1 MYKNCFGGGEGK
13 EEEIKKV
20 NYVVLKFF
28 LG

>member
-1 MYKNCFGGGEGK
+1 MYKNCFGGEEGK

-20 NYVVLKFF
+20 NYVALKFF